1 MEKSYKDY
9 PLRGFGMS
17 DIASLVLVYFDNV
30 DFEVQSRILPM
41 GSDGAYRG
49 RVVCNDVEIP
59 SHYTKQFSI
68 NASWIKIYDDE
79 SLRYVGKTD
88 AIYEF
93 YTAGERTLLVNIK
106 KKS

>member
-1 MEKSYKDY
+1 MKSYRDY
-9 PLRGFGMS
+9 PLIGFGMS

-41 GSDGAYRG
+41 GSDRAYKG
-49 RVVCNDVEIP
+49 RIVYNDVEIP

-68 NASWIKIYDDE
+68 KASWVKIYDDD
-79 SLRYVGKTD
+79 SLVWIGKGD

-93 YTAGERTLLVNIK
+93 YTAGERTLLIKIK
-106 KKS
+106 KNS